1 MRNTLTYGS
10 LGLGGLLAGGQAL
23 RDQEDPG
30 SVFLGTLGG
39 AAGGYAGIRG
49 AQALAGKFAP
59 ELAAGINRLGVDKSY
74 RYLSGAE
81 GRMPKGY
88 SVTTPTITP
97 DGKVNMAGGPVKA
110 GGPFEKMAPKSRR
123 KMAKEIIEQYDPNV
137 EMRPEV
143 ARYLGGAAALATV
156 PTAASAAGL
165 GGVAAGAVPGAFGI
179 PGFVDPESY
188 GSSNSPGARY
198 KQTTV
203 NYV

>member
-1 MRNTLTYGS
+1 
-10 LGLGGLLAGGQAL
+10 
-23 RDQEDPG
+23 
-30 SVFLGTLGG
+30 
-39 AAGGYAGIRG
+39 
-49 AQALAGKFAP
+49 
-59 ELAAGINRLGVDKSY
+59 
-74 RYLSGAE
+74 
-81 GRMPKGY
+81 
-88 SVTTPTITP
+88 
-97 DGKVNMAGGPVKA
+97 
-110 GGPFEKMAPKSRR
+110 
-123 KMAKEIIEQYDPNV
+123 
-137 EMRPEV
+137 MRPEV